1 MNSTSPSPNRWP
13 AIILLLMAVGVPTA
27 AGLAFG
33 QQISQN
39 PWAALGL
46 ALVYEIVVLAFGFVT
61 KIWQKLE
68 SKWVDRIADELD
80 AWVQGLTSNYQR
92 RYLKHLFYQ
101 HRAFDVKGLTT
112 QGTYT
117 LELEQVFV
125 ELSVE
130 PQPIHLASP
139 DPIQVVPEELRHGSH
154 SLWAYLKSEPLSDQN
169 FAIIGPPGAGKT
181 TLLKHMALTL
191 TDRRRA
197 GGWDKLPILLY
208 IRDHAKAILD
218 DPGLT
223 LAQAVR
229 DGLTKSEGPTP
240 PPEWFERHLEYGRC
254 LVMLDGLDEVADP
267 AMRQKVVTW
276 VEQKMQAHGRNRFVL
291 TSRPFGYR
299 TNPLSGVTILGVQPF
314 TSAQVRRFVHNWYT
328 ANEIKSFQKDDS
340 GVRLMARQG
349 AEDLLK
355 RLSKTPALTAL
366 AVNPLLLTMIAN
378 VHRYRSSLPGRRVE
392 LYSEICEVFLG
403 KRQQARGLTLDLT
416 PAQKQSVLQPLAY
429 QMMFRELREIAV
441 DEALSIIAEPLAQVN
456 PQATGRE
463 FLKNVENTS
472 GLLLERENGVYN
484 FAHKTFQEYLAAAHI
499 REFKLEHQLVAR
511 VSDVWWHETIRL
523 YAALGDATPVVNACL
538 SDEGDKPSVP
548 ALTLAIECEAEAQKL
563 KPEARA
569 RLKAL
574 VNEGVE
580 DTDAERRRV
589 VAESLLALRLRQIT
603 RASED
608 KWIDSALL
616 THAEYQLFLDEARA
630 RGDYLQPDHWQRYQF
645 PTGQGRAP
653 IVGVRPSDVVAFC
666 VWLTQREPGEWNYRL
681 PYAGELESD
690 LFHLD
695 SDPAFKLIGYW
706 ATTRLGFVYVEGP
719 ATMPTIATRTLE
731 QYLASDLELADARAP
746 NLLLDLGISLEPQI
760 DRSLLRDLIRIHSEP
775 RPLDLA
781 LDRTYALALD
791 LGQALGLDQAKAR
804 ASVLD
809 TDRMLAR
816 VLIRARALDHARALV
831 RANARASALTMIVV
845 LIAAQQQR
853 TDRPWIDELLHPRA
867 MQEQEEELQQ
877 LIEAYVALYVDFVFL
892 EERLQGNMPAVE
904 GIRIVKERKG

>member
-1 MNSTSPSPNRWP
+1 MNTSSPNRWP

-33 QQISQN
+33 QQVSQN

-130 PQPIHLASP
+130 PQPLHLTSA

-154 SLWAYLKSEPLSDQN
+154 SLWAYLKSGPLADQN

-197 GGWDKLPILLY
+197 GGWDKLPILLF
-208 IRDHAKAILD
+208 IRDHAKAITD

-223 LAQAVR
+223 LAQAIQ
-229 DGLTKSEGPTP
+229 DSLTKSEGPAP
-240 PPEWFERHLEYGRC
+240 PPDWFERQLEYGRC

-267 AMRQKVVTW
+267 AIRQKVVNW

-299 TNPLSGVTILGVQPF
+299 TNPLSGVTVLGVQPF

-340 GVRLMARQG
+340 GVRLTARQG

-429 QMMFRELREIAV
+429 QMMFRELREIAI

-456 PQATGRE
+456 PQANGRE

-499 REFKLEHQLVAR
+499 REFKLERQLVAR
-511 VSDVWWHETIRL
+511 VSEVWWHETIRL
-523 YAALGDATPVVNACL
+523 YAALGDATPVVAACL
-538 SDEGDKPSVP
+538 ADEGDKPSVP

-580 DTDAERRRV
+580 DADAERRCV

-616 THAEYQLFLDEARA
+616 THAEYQLFLDEARV

-645 PTGQGRAP
+645 PNGQGRAP
-653 IVGVRPSDVVAFC
+653 VVGVRPSDVVAFC

-681 PYAGELESD
+681 PYAGELESE
-690 LFHLD
+690 LFNLD
-695 SDPAFKLIGYW
+695 SEPAFKPIGYW
-706 ATTRLGFVYVEGP
+706 ATTRAGFVYVEGQ
-719 ATMPTIATRTLE
+719 AAMPLIAMRTLE
-731 QYLASDLELADARAP
+731 QYLIDDLELADARAP
-746 NLLLDLGISLEPQI
+746 NLTLDLGLSLELKL

-775 RPLDLA
+775 RSLDLA
-781 LDRTYALALD
+781 LDRTRALALD
-791 LGQALGLDQAKAR
+791 LSQALGLDQAKAR

-816 VLIRARALDHARALV
+816 VLIRARVLDHARALV

-853 TDRPWIDELLHPRA
+853 TERPWIDELLHPRA
-867 MQEQEEELQQ
+867 AQAQEEELQQ

-904 GIRIVKERKG
+904 GIRIVKERKV